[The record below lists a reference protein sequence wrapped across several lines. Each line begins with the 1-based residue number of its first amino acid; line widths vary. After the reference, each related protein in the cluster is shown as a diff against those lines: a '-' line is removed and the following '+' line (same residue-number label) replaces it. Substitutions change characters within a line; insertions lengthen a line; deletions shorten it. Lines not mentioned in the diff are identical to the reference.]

1 MVKSLKYYNVVS
13 LLFIIIVIFS
23 FSLQLNSSNINKV
36 DSLKNVLHT
45 ATDSEKA
52 SILNALANETLH
64 DSIQYS
70 LELAKSALKY
80 AREYKLKKE
89 EYLALSNLGDIS
101 YYSNKMKEA
110 EDYYQQSLLLSTELR
125 DTSFMS
131 RSYNNL
137 GYTYLELDKYNNALE
152 SFNKSLEYEKSLKS
166 DKQIA
171 NILNNIGL
179 TYDYLGKYKQALE
192 YYLEALEIQEGF
204 NNDEGISDV
213 SNNIGN
219 VYQTWGNYEK
229 ALFYYLKSLKIYE
242 KLESKSGIAMALNN
256 IGIIYHSWKNYD
268 KALEYYQKSFE
279 IEEDLD
285 NKPGMAQSLNNIAII
300 YDETGDFIKAID
312 LYKKSLEIEEEL
324 GNKIG
329 VSISLSNIGEFYEER
344 GNYNKAFEYYNKS
357 IKIDKEINNPA
368 GLGQTYNQLGN
379 LYLRKKQYNNAKKYY
394 NLSLNIVEPLN
405 IIETINENYKG
416 LGDVYLGLKD
426 YKNAI
431 YFIKKYHSLKDSIF
445 SKEMLRQQNN
455 LQSDF
460 EIDKKEKEIKL
471 LNSEKKIRALEMN
484 KKQSQLKG
492 QRTLLYFAFGGIV
505 LFIVFILILFRQ
517 IKIRNKANKLL
528 NIQNKEIKKNRLELI
543 EAKEKA
549 EESEN
554 KYRNILD
561 TLSEGVSLNEI
572 IYNDKGEMIDYRIIE
587 VNKAFYSTTG
597 LTKEQTINNTA
608 TKLYGMS
615 SEYIKSFWKN
625 HVGLKET
632 VYTEM
637 FQPNN
642 NTYSYISTS
651 PIVNHQFVTAFFDI
665 TERKRVEKEY
675 ITAKE
680 KAEESDRLKSAFL
693 ANMSHEI
700 RTPMNGILGFT
711 NLLKRPGLSGEEQ
724 EKFIK
729 IIEKSGNRMLNTI
742 NDIIDISKIEAGQVD
757 VVITDI
763 NLNNKIE
770 ELYDFFLPEAN
781 KKGLELSVVNKL
793 PNRKVII
800 KSDIEKLDSILTNL
814 IKNAI
819 KYTHNGSIELGC
831 SIKENA
837 ENNEL
842 EFYVKDTGIGIPKNR
857 QEAIF
862 SRFEQADIE
871 DKQAYEG
878 SGLGLAISKAYVEML
893 GGKIWMESNSDHNVE
908 EVGSQFYFTIPY
920 KTSHTEVSKKNNTD
934 TSNSQL
940 PLKKGLKI
948 LIVDDDEITIS
959 YLRIVLKE
967 YEQEILI
974 AKNGV
979 EAVEFCRENPDL
991 DIILMDIKI
1000 PVKDGYE
1007 ATRQI
1012 RKFNKDVFI
1021 IAQTAYAQSGD
1032 KDKCIEAGC
1041 DDYIAKPINKE
1052 LLLKII
1058 SNHFN

>member
-1 MVKSLKYYNVVS
+1 
-13 LLFIIIVIFS
+13 
-23 FSLQLNSSNINKV
+23 
-36 DSLKNVLHT
+36 
-45 ATDSEKA
+45 
-52 SILNALANETLH
+52 
-64 DSIQYS
+64 
-70 LELAKSALKY
+70 
-80 AREYKLKKE
+80 
-89 EYLALSNLGDIS
+89 
-101 YYSNKMKEA
+101 
-110 EDYYQQSLLLSTELR
+110 
-125 DTSFMS
+125 
-131 RSYNNL
+131 
-137 GYTYLELDKYNNALE
+137 
-152 SFNKSLEYEKSLKS
+152 
-166 DKQIA
+166 
-171 NILNNIGL
+171 
-179 TYDYLGKYKQALE
+179 
-192 YYLEALEIQEGF
+192 
-204 NNDEGISDV
+204 
-213 SNNIGN
+213 
-219 VYQTWGNYEK
+219 
-229 ALFYYLKSLKIYE
+229 
-242 KLESKSGIAMALNN
+242 
-256 IGIIYHSWKNYD
+256 
-268 KALEYYQKSFE
+268 KSFE

-300 YDETGDFIKAID
+300 YDETGEFNKAID
-312 LYKKSLEIEEEL
+312 LYQKSLEIEEEL

-357 IKIDKEINNPA
+357 IKIDKEINNGA

-379 LYLRKKQYNNAKKYY
+379 LYFRKKQFNNAIKYY

-416 LGDVYLGLKD
+416 LGDVYSEIKD

-431 YFIKKYHSLKDSIF
+431 YYIKKYHSLKDSIF

-455 LQSDF
+455 LQADF

-471 LNSEKKIRALEMN
+471 LNSEKTIRALEIN
-484 KKQSQLKG
+484 KKQSQLRG
-492 QRTLLYFAFGGIV
+492 QKTLLYFAFGGIV
-505 LFIVFILILFRQ
+505 LFIVFILLLFRQ
-517 IKIRNKANKLL
+517 IKNRNKANKLL
-528 NIQNKEIKKNRLELI
+528 NIQNKEIKENRLELI
-543 EAKEKA
+543 AAKEKA

-561 TLSEGVSLNEI
+561 TLSEGVSLNEL
-572 IYNDKGEMIDYRIIE
+572 IYDDKGEMIDYRIIE

-642 NTYSYISTS
+642 NTYTYISTS

-711 NLLKRPGLSGEEQ
+711 NLLKKPGLSGKEQ
-724 EKFIK
+724 EKFIS

-757 VVITDI
+757 VVISDI

-781 KKGLELSVVNKL
+781 KKDLELYLINKL

-800 KSDIEKLDSILTNL
+800 KSDKEKLDSIITNL

-819 KYTHNGSIELGC
+819 KYTHNGSIEFGC
-831 SIKENA
+831 LINKKG
-837 ENNEL
+837 EL
-842 EFYVKDTGIGIPKNR
+842 EFYIKDTGIGIPKNR

-893 GGKIWMESNSDHNVE
+893 GGKIWVESDPDSRKE
-908 EVGSQFYFTIPY
+908 GIGSQFHFTIPY
-920 KTSHTEVSKKNNTD
+920 I
-934 TSNSQL
+934 TSNNEIHENINDESNEKSS
-940 PLKKGLKI
+940 LKKGLKF
-948 LIVDDDEITIS
+948 LVVEDDEITLS
-959 YLRIVLKE
+959 YLKIILKE
-967 YEQEILI
+967 YKKEILI
-974 AKNGV
+974 AKTGLD
-979 EAVEFCRENPDL
+979 AVELCKKNTDL
-991 DIILMDIKI
+991 DVILMDIKI
-1000 PVKDGYE
+1000 PGIDGYE

-1012 RKFNKDVFI
+1012 RKFNKEVFI
-1021 IAQTAYAQSGD
+1021 LAQTAYAQSGD
-1032 KDKCIEAGC
+1032 REKSIEAGC
-1041 DDYIAKPINKE
+1041 NDYITKPIDKE
-1052 LLLKII
+1052 LLLEII
-1058 SNHFN
+1058 SIHFR